1 LKVPLCWMEVDRDR
15 IGSVEANRSGMYA
28 VAGAGKC
35 GGSALIVER
44 ENVCVVVFNCSR

>member
-1 LKVPLCWMEVDRDR
+1 
-15 IGSVEANRSGMYA
+15 MYA